1 MKIWRR
7 RLRRRKIVSL
17 ETFSNYV
24 RSDHEK
30 IPMTCSD
37 ICLYPVTEQWS
48 QRQINLEFFF
58 KDFFGK
64 CDPIGSFLRIQSHL
78 LKKSLMENFIFHAV
92 EVTLT
97 ILLNT
102 TSQTPFKWSTSTMKT
117 PEQCSNSIQSQQYRH
132 QKNIIIDVSLMSLL
146 LLTLTRHR
154 KFLWYLYC

>member
-1 MKIWRR
+1 MFPVPANIRLGEDVLKTPWWRIEDVFFVTFFWLLRRFQYITARHILKNILKIWRS

-97 ILLNT
+97 ISLNT
-102 TSQTPFKWSTSTMKT
+102 TSQTP
-117 PEQCSNSIQSQQYRH
+117 I
-132 QKNIIIDVSLMSLL
+132 
-146 LLTLTRHR
+146 
-154 KFLWYLYC
+154 

>member
-1 MKIWRR
+1 MFPVPANIRLGEDVLKTPWWRIEDVFFVTFFWLLRRFQYITARHILKNILKIWRS

-24 RSDHEK
+24 RSGHEK

-102 TSQTPFKWSTSTMKT
+102 TSQTP
-117 PEQCSNSIQSQQYRH
+117 I
-132 QKNIIIDVSLMSLL
+132 
-146 LLTLTRHR
+146 
-154 KFLWYLYC
+154 